1 MSIGLLMPGQGSQS
15 VGMGKS
21 LSNSFESARLVFE
34 EVDNTLNK
42 HLSRIMF
49 DGPLEELTLT
59 QNTQPALMATSV
71 AVARV
76 IKESGGDI
84 FKNAKY
90 LAGHSLGE
98 YSALVINDSL
108 KLSDAAK
115 LLDTRGKAMQESVP
129 LGQGAMA
136 ALIGAN
142 IDQAIEIASLSKDT
156 EVCQVAN
163 DNAPGQ
169 VVISGT
175 KAAIDRAISI
185 SKEKGVRKT
194 IILPVSA
201 PFHCSLMLPAAEKM
215 AKALEEVTFSNFKL
229 PIISNVTAKPEFNSE
244 NIKKLLVEQ
253 VTKMVRWRETIN
265 YMVEDN
271 VDYFMELGSGKVL
284 AGLVKRI
291 SPDCSVLS
299 LQEPNDL
306 DSLFKKIL

>member
-1 MSIGLLMPGQGSQS
+1 MSVGLLMPGQGSQS
-15 VGMGKS
+15 VGMGKL
-21 LSNSFESARLVFE
+21 LSDSFESARLVFE

-49 DGPLEELTLT
+49 EGPIEELTLT

-71 AVARV
+71 AMARV
-76 IKESGGDI
+76 IKESGGDM
-84 FKNAKY
+84 FKNSKF

-142 IDQAIEIASLSKDT
+142 IDQAIEIALLSEEN

-175 KAAIDRAISI
+175 KSAINRAINI
-185 SKEKGVRKT
+185 SKEKGVRKCIT
-194 IILPVSA
+194 LPVSA
-201 PFHCSLMLPAAEKM
+201 PFHCSLMLPAAKKM
-215 AKALEEVTFSNFKL
+215 AEALKEVSFSNFRL
-229 PIISNVTAKPEFNSE
+229 PIISNVTAKPEHNPE
-244 NIKKLLVEQ
+244 NIKELLVEQ
-253 VTKMVRWRETIN
+253 ITKMVRWRETIN
-265 YMVEDN
+265 YMIEEK
-271 VDYFMELGSGKVL
+271 VDCFIEVGSGKVL

-291 SPDCSVLS
+291 NPDCSVFS
-299 LQEPNDL
+299 IQEPNDL
-306 DSLFKKIL
+306 ENLFKII